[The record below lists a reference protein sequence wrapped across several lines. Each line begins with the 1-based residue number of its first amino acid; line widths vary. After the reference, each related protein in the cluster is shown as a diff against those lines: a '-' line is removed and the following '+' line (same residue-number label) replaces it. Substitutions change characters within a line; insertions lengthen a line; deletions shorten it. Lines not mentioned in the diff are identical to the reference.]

1 MNLDLALAPVEQN
14 LFNECKSNLHLLQ
27 YGACGFPVIAS
38 DVRCYQGFTDLPITL
53 VKNHSYDWVE
63 AIRMHISDMD
73 ATAKAGDALRNAVL
87 ADWMLEGDNL
97 DNWRKAWL
105 AN

>member
-1 MNLDLALAPVEQN
+1 
-14 LFNECKSNLHLLQ
+14 
-27 YGACGFPVIAS
+27 
-38 DVRCYQGFTDLPITL
+38 
-53 VKNHSYDWVE
+53 
-63 AIRMHISDMD
+63 MHISDMD

-87 ADWMLEGDNL
+87 AGWMLEGDNL